1 MQSNAATQ
9 QVLTQMNNILGNIGA
24 PKQKELKKNK
34 KDKDSERDS
43 VNDKKKV
50 SSSDSSSGE
59 EEKRINAIK
68 DAILKEEQDRFKRLS
83 KKF

>member
-1 MQSNAATQ
+1 
-9 QVLTQMNNILGNIGA
+9 MNNILGNIGA
-24 PKQKELKKNK
+24 PKQKELKKSK
-34 KDKDSERDS
+34 KDKDSEKDS
-43 VNDKKKV
+43 VQDKKKG

-83 KKF
+83 KKL